1 MSAIAPSCSLRAT
14 AHTTKRGAGQPA
26 RPPPMRKTRM
36 SLLCPCKLWVL
47 LRKIGG
53 GGSHQRRRSSLRH
66 THLCLHHLQPS
77 TMSTSVPAPAHT
89 PAHTLPFV
97 RSFERGRARMV
108 RGQRRWPRRQSAA
121 LAVGA
126 RAPPFASLLAHATLS
141 LSFSLCV
148 CARARARSCPAETHR
163 PIAATPLL
171 QSSTKTLSPVTSCSR
186 MRSTLTPSTTSSTRS
201 TAR

>member
-1 MSAIAPSCSLRAT
+1 VPRCGASHFPSLFLTCQAKVTDLFRLLFLDQSWRWRFT
-14 AHTTKRGAGQPA
+14 PA
-26 RPPPMRKTRM
+26 AALVLPPIY
-36 SLLCPCKLWVL
+36 S
-47 LRKIGG
+47 
-53 GGSHQRRRSSLRH
+53 RS
-66 THLCLHHLQPS
+66 LHHLQPS

-126 RAPPFASLLAHATLS
+126 QAPPFASLLAHATLS